1 MKVHQTT
8 SHPIVEASPRL
19 AKVLA
24 DLISLG
30 ASSFGA
36 LYDRQNL
43 GPIGD
48 RITLGPPGRLE
59 FNAVSNGKLPVVN
72 LATHGCLALGN
83 DPRVRRGA
91 VDALEKYGTHTGG
104 TRALSGTTGLHCDLE
119 ERLAAFVGSERV
131 VTYSSAYA
139 AAVSVLSTLF
149 GPGDLIILDRYA
161 HRSLYDGAM
170 LSRARIR
177 RFAHNDLDHLDHILR
192 STGSVSRRLV
202 VVDSVYSMEGH
213 LAPLPALVDLARRH
227 GAFLLADEAHAFG
240 LVGPTGRGAA
250 EHFAIDPGSID
261 IRIGSLSK
269 AIPAI
274 GGFAA
279 VDASIAILL
288 RYVSQ
293 GRAFSAAMTPPDA
306 GAALEAVRILEKEP
320 ERVRLLQ
327 RNASVFRSELTRSDL
342 DTFGSETAIVPVR
355 VGDRMRTLTTASTL
369 LERGVYVN
377 PIIAPGV
384 PSGRERLRCLVTA
397 AHSEDDLKFA
407 AATIGEVLDSKPW
420 TA

>member
-1 MKVHQTT
+1 VKGPDNTFHR
-8 SHPIVEASPRL
+8 IVEASPRL
-19 AKVLA
+19 SKVLG
-24 DLISLG
+24 DFVSLG

-36 LYDRQNL
+36 LYERQNL

-48 RITLGPPGRLE
+48 RVTLGPPGRLE
-59 FNAVSNGKLPVVN
+59 FNVVSNVELPVVN

-83 DPRVRRGA
+83 DLRVRRGA
-91 VDALEKYGTHTGG
+91 LSALEKYGTHTGG
-104 TRALSGTTGLHCDLE
+104 TRALSGTTRLHCDLE
-119 ERLAAFVGSERV
+119 ERLANFVGAERV

-139 AAVSVLSTLF
+139 AAVSVMSTLF

-177 RFAHNDLDHLDHILR
+177 RFVHNDLDHLDHILR
-192 STGSVSRRLV
+192 TTRSVSRRLV
-202 VVDSVYSMEGH
+202 VVDSVYSMEGD
-213 LAPLPALVDLARRH
+213 LAPLPALTELARRH
-227 GAFLLADEAHAFG
+227 GAFLLADEAHALG

-250 EHFAIDPGSID
+250 EHFGIDPESID

-269 AIPAI
+269 AIPAS

-306 GAALEAVRILEKEP
+306 GAALAAIQILEQEP
-320 ERVRLLQ
+320 ERIQHVQ
-327 RNASVFRSELTRSDL
+327 RNAAVFRSALARCNL

-355 VGDRMRTLTTASTL
+355 VGDRMRTLAAASAL
-369 LERGVYVN
+369 LDRGVYVN

-384 PSGRERLRCLVTA
+384 HSGSERLRCLVST
-397 AHSEDDLKFA
+397 AHSEEDLEYA
-407 AATIGEVLDSKPW
+407 AAAIGDVTKGDGS